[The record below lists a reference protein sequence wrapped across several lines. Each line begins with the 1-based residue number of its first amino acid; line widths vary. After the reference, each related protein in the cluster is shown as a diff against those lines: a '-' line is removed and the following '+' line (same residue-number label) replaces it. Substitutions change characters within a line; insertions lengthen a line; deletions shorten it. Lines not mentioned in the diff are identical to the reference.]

1 MTQDRAAFAG
11 QIADVPVVELL
22 QTILQGRHTGVARF
36 DTPSGAATLWFRDGA
51 LVDAD
56 MGRHH
61 MEAAVQRLLALEDG
75 AFEIEFKPINRRQVI
90 KLGTADL
97 IAQAP
102 SHANEDTDARSKRGR
117 RQGVS
122 WHPTGGGRGRSLDAS
137 SGAVPIVAAPET
149 ASQPIATSGAVP
161 VVVPPVSSG
170 AVPIVPM
177 PPSASAPIAT
187 LPMTV
192 LTASGT
198 AVPIA
203 APPSASAP
211 IAITPAP
218 SNGAATPTHEPEPP
232 TRGRTMFG
240 VPAIASTP
248 LPPPSVPTNGAAS
261 PNASDASQTAMSP
274 SSTMVGAARLG
285 LEATIPP
292 LVASAAA
299 RRLEGA
305 RDEVVLEIPDVE
317 DRTWMRPFAPPV
329 TQAVPGDPTPLPRV
343 PPEPG
348 RPTTPS
354 HGKTPVPVAVPAEPV
369 RAPDATMRPK
379 EPPRGVTA
387 MFFPPPRALGPAP
400 SPAAE
405 WPELPETTERTSPA
419 PVDEEDKT
427 VREESR
433 PSRGTI
439 VGPAVVS
446 GGPSQSPTPTWEPP
460 SDRTMTAGSLVRSP
474 AAAVARPGGA
484 RRGDERVAD
493 IAHAIGLQPLP
504 AVLQDPRAVAD
515 GVRLDQQVEAA
526 RAAGLTGA
534 SAPALVGRYEVLL
547 RIARGGMGTVYLAR
561 ITGEGGFRRLF
572 ALKVIRD
579 HLSQNDEYVRMLLQ
593 EARIASRLH
602 HPNVVG
608 IVDIGTLA
616 NQHYLVMDYVEGC
629 TFSELLKV
637 HRRTRPAHLIVPIV
651 LDALTG
657 LHAAHTLVDD
667 DGVPLTLVHCD
678 FSPQNML
685 LGTNG
690 ICRIT
695 DFGIARAT
703 TAWNER
709 SSITRGKP
717 AYVSPEQVIGR
728 PLDRRSD
735 VFSAGVVL
743 WNALTG
749 EQLFDGDSP
758 ERTLN
763 AVLNKPIA
771 PPSTVGL
778 RPPSCFDRVCLR
790 ALQRDPDR
798 RYQSA
803 EEMLIELRRIAI
815 AEDYL
820 APSSEVAQWVIDTF
834 GRQLELRRQAAGI
847 SNRGLND
854 SQPVLAALA
863 VPELSFLPVRS
874 AEQTA
879 ETNVL
884 PGDYPSNPS
893 YGTTPID
900 DSHPSRTAL
909 MRADVA
915 YDAPAPLATSRARA
929 FVLGIAVTIATT
941 AIAVAIARP
950 DWIGGGAVD
959 DYGRYVAPA
968 DGGSETPPPPKDDP
982 GKPELAPSDAKID
995 AKADAKAE
1003 GKIEPAPP
1011 EPPPAGE
1018 IAVPEP
1024 LPEIVPPVAEK
1035 RPRKPPREAK
1045 ATDGERRLEKKKTP
1059 PEETP
1064 PAETKSDDEPP
1075 TPDPT
1080 KAPPPPPTPK
1090 HSPPVDPFETSKPAP
1105 E

>member
-11 QIADVPVVELL
+11 QIADVAVVELL

-61 MEAAVQRLLALEDG
+61 MEAAVQKLLALEDG
-75 AFEIEFKPINRRQVI
+75 AFEVEFKPINRRQVI

-102 SHANEDTDARSKRGR
+102 GQTANEDTDPRSKRGR

-122 WHPTGGGRGRSLDAS
+122 WHPTGGGRGRSADAS
-137 SGAVPIVAAPET
+137 SGAVPIVA
-149 ASQPIATSGAVP
+149 
-161 VVVPPVSSG
+161 PPTSSG
-170 AVPIVPM
+170 AVPIVPVPDAKSRPIATQTGVPVVV
-177 PPSASAPIAT
+177 PPSSSGAVPVVPMPASTSAPIAAVPMTVVTSSGAVPISIAPTASAPI
-187 LPMTV
+187 
-192 LTASGT
+192 S
-198 AVPIA
+198 IA
-203 APPSASAP
+203 
-211 IAITPAP
+211 PAP
-218 SNGAATPTHEPEPP
+218 SHGEATTDAS

-240 VPAIASTP
+240 VPAVA
-248 LPPPSVPTNGAAS
+248 PPPSAPTPTNGASTGAS
-261 PNASDASQTAMSP
+261 ETSQTAMSP
-274 SSTMVGAARLG
+274 SATMVGAARVG

-305 RDEVVLEIPDVE
+305 RDEVVVEIPDVD

-329 TQAVPGDPTPLPRV
+329 TQAVPGDPTPLPR
-343 PPEPG
+343 PAEEPK
-348 RPTTPS
+348 RPTTPAS
-354 HGKTPVPVAVPAEPV
+354 VKTEVPAAAPAEPV
-369 RAPDATMRPK
+369 RAADARARAQGP
-379 EPPRGVTA
+379 GVTA

-400 SPAAE
+400 AAE
-405 WPELPETTERTSPA
+405 WPDVPETTERTESA
-419 PVDEEDKT
+419 RPVDDEEKT
-427 VREESR
+427 VRDESR
-433 PSRGTI
+433 TARGQT
-439 VGPAVVS
+439 VVGAAVVRGGPA
-446 GGPSQSPTPTWEPP
+446 PTPTWEPP
-460 SDRTMTAGSLVRSP
+460 SDRTMTSGSLVRSP
-474 AAAVARPGGA
+474 AMPVARPGGA
-484 RRGDERVAD
+484 RRGDDRVAD
-493 IAHAIGLQPLP
+493 IAQAIGLQPLP
-504 AVLQDPRAVAD
+504 AVAQDPRAVAD

-637 HRRTRPAHLIVPIV
+637 HRRTRPPHLVIPII

-749 EQLFDGDSP
+749 EQLFDGDTP

-763 AVLNKPIA
+763 AVLNKPIP

-815 AEDYL
+815 GEDYL

-847 SNRGLND
+847 SNRGFND

-863 VPELSFLPVRS
+863 VPELSFAPVRS

-909 MRADVA
+909 MRAEVA
-915 YDAPAPLATSRARA
+915 YDAPTPLATSRARA

-950 DWIGGGAVD
+950 EWIGGGAVD

-968 DGGSETPPPPKDDP
+968 GAGANEVPGAKTPRPESDDA
-982 GKPELAPSDAKID
+982 KPEVGPTDAKTDAKID
-995 AKADAKAE
+995 DAKIAT
-1003 GKIEPAPP
+1003 P
-1011 EPPPAGE
+1011 EPVELPPE

-1024 LPEIVPPVAEK
+1024 PPEISPQPEK
-1035 RPRKPPREAK
+1035 RPKKVPADAK
-1045 ATDGERRLEKKKTP
+1045 ADGERRLKKKKP

-1064 PAETKSDDEPP
+1064 PVDRKADTPTEP
-1075 TPDPT
+1075 TDN
-1080 KAPPPPPTPK
+1080 KAPPPPDPPTPK
-1090 HSPPVDPFETSKPAP
+1090 HSPPVDPFATDPK
-1105 E
+1105 

>member
-22 QTILQGRHTGVARF
+22 QTILQGKHTGISRF
-36 DTPSGAATLWFRDGA
+36 DTPSGAATLWFRDGD

-75 AFEIEFKPINRRQVI
+75 AFEIEFKPITRRQVI
-90 KLGTADL
+90 KLGTAEL
-97 IAQAP
+97 IAQVPGHEPAQD
-102 SHANEDTDARSKRGR
+102 DTDPRSKRPR

-122 WHPTGGGRGRSLDAS
+122 WHPTGGGRGRSD
-137 SGAVPIVAAPET
+137 
-149 ASQPIATSGAVP
+149 
-161 VVVPPVSSG
+161 VSSG
-170 AVPIVPM
+170 AVPIVP
-177 PPSASAPIAT
+177 PPA
-187 LPMTV
+187 
-192 LTASGT
+192 T
-198 AVPIA
+198 AVPSGAPPTSSGPISIVPPPTSSGA
-203 APPSASAP
+203 VPIVAPPSATSGPIAVASPPVSAAAAPELAASPVASAP
-211 IAITPAP
+211 VIAVVPA
-218 SNGAATPTHEPEPP
+218 TEPAREEVP
-232 TRGRTMFG
+232 TRGRTAFG
-240 VPAIASTP
+240 IPGLGPANTSAPLAVPARPPTVPPNGTPATASE
-248 LPPPSVPTNGAAS
+248 S
-261 PNASDASQTAMSP
+261 SP
-274 SSTMVGAARLG
+274 SATMVGAARVG

-299 RRLEGA
+299 RRTEGA
-305 RDEVVLEIPDVE
+305 RDEVAMELPDVG
-317 DRTWMRPFAPPV
+317 DRTWMRPFSPPV
-329 TQAVPGDPTPLPRV
+329 PTAIPGEPTPLPGAPATSDARA
-343 PPEPG
+343 
-348 RPTTPS
+348 
-354 HGKTPVPVAVPAEPV
+354 GKTAVPS
-369 RAPDATMRPK
+369 
-379 EPPRGVTA
+379 TA
-387 MFFPPPRALGPAP
+387 AKPAL
-400 SPAAE
+400 AAD
-405 WPELPETTERTSPA
+405 WPELPETTERTPT
-419 PVDEEDKT
+419 PVPIADDEDAT
-427 VREESR
+427 IREESR
-433 PSRGTI
+433 AARVERTVVGAAI
-439 VGPAVVS
+439 VR
-446 GGPSQSPTPTWEPP
+446 GGPSPTPTWEPP
-460 SDRTMTAGSLVRSP
+460 LSAGTMTAGTRSTP
-474 AAAVARPGGA
+474 AARPGA
-484 RRGDERVAD
+484 QRRTDERVAD
-493 IAHAIGLQPLP
+493 VAHAIGLQALP
-504 AVLQDPRAVAD
+504 PASHEPRAVSD

-572 ALKVIRD
+572 ALKVVRD

-637 HRRTRPAHLIVPIV
+637 HRRTRPPHLIIPIV

-703 TAWNER
+703 NAWHER

-749 EQLFDGDSP
+749 EQLFDGDTP

-763 AVLNKPIA
+763 AVLNKAIPA
-771 PPSTVGL
+771 PSSVGL

-847 SNRGLND
+847 SSRAGD

-863 VPELSFLPVRS
+863 VPELVFAPVRS
-874 AEQTA
+874 SEQTA

-884 PGDYPSNPS
+884 PDEYPHLGHS
-893 YGTTPID
+893 YGTTPVE

-909 MRADVA
+909 MHASGE
-915 YDAPAPLATSRARA
+915 APRVTGRARA
-929 FVLGIAVTIATT
+929 FVLGIAVTVATA
-941 AIAVAIARP
+941 AIAIGVARP
-950 DWIGGGAVD
+950 EWISGGAVD
-959 DYGRYVAPA
+959 DYGRVVAPA
-968 DGGSETPPPPKDDP
+968 AGTSAVPGDGETKTPSNAPPTKAGTDAPTVEPTPKIEAPPSEPKVEAPPTEPPPPDVGTPPVEPTAAGGGEKKP
-982 GKPELAPSDAKID
+982 KKPAVAKPE
-995 AKADAKAE
+995 
-1003 GKIEPAPP
+1003 
-1011 EPPPAGE
+1011 
-1018 IAVPEP
+1018 
-1024 LPEIVPPVAEK
+1024 
-1035 RPRKPPREAK
+1035 
-1045 ATDGERRLEKKKTP
+1045 GERRLKPPKKP
-1059 PEETP
+1059 PEEAPPTDGP
-1064 PAETKSDDEPP
+1064 SEPEPESPAEPEP
-1075 TPDPT
+1075 
-1080 KAPPPPPTPK
+1080 KAVPPPPDPPRK
-1090 HSPPVDPFETSKPAP
+1090 SPPVDPFAP
-1105 E
+1105 PKVPEPP